1 MKFVRFKKGNMIS
14 YGAIGEGYVQRI
26 KGDIFKKY
34 EITNELYKIN
44 EIKLL
49 TPCVPSRIIAVGL
62 NYKDHIIEMK
72 HDMPDEPVIF
82 MKASTAVVGPEAR
95 IIIPKNAGRIEYE
108 AEVGLVIGKPVK
120 NVEPEIALDYILGV
134 TCFNDVTARE
144 LQKKD
149 GQWTR
154 AKSYDTFAPIGP
166 CIASG
171 LDYNNIDIELILNGE
186 IKQKSNTSN
195 CLFSAA
201 YILSFISKIMP
212 MFPGDIIA
220 TGTPSGVGTIKKGDI
235 VEVKLSGVGTLRNYV
250 E

>member
-1 MKFVRFKKGNMIS
+1 MKFVRFKKDHMIS

-44 EIKLL
+44 EVKLL

-72 HDMPDEPVIF
+72 HNMPEEPVIF

-95 IIIPKNAGRIEYE
+95 IVLPQNVGRIEYE

-120 NVEPEIALDYILGV
+120 NVEPETALDYILGA

-144 LQKKD
+144 LQNKD

-186 IKQKSNTSN
+186 VKQKSNTSN

-201 YILSFISKIMP
+201 QILSFISKIMP

-220 TGTPSGVGTIKKGDI
+220 TGTPSGVGAIKKGDI

>member
-14 YGAIGEGYVQRI
+14 YGVIGEEYIQRI
-26 KGDIFKKY
+26 KGDIFKSY
-34 EITNELYKIN
+34 DITNELYKIN
-44 EIKLL
+44 EVKLL

-62 NYKDHIIEMK
+62 NYKEHIIEMK

-82 MKASTAVVGPEAR
+82 MMASTAVIGPEAR
-95 IIIPKNAGRIEYE
+95 IILPQNVGRVEYE

-120 NVEPEIALDYILGV
+120 NIEPEAALDYILGV

-144 LQKKD
+144 IQLKD

-166 CIASG
+166 CIATG
-171 LDYNNIDIELILNGE
+171 LDYNNIDIELILNGQV
-186 IKQKSNTSN
+186 KQKSNTSN
-195 CLFSAA
+195 CLFNAA
-201 YILSFISKIMP
+201 YILSFISKTMP

-220 TGTPSGVGTIKKGDI
+220 TGTPSGVGAIKKGDV
-235 VEVKLSGVGTLRNYV
+235 VEVRLSGVGTLRNYV